1 MRLHEASKK
10 YDLSNKDL
18 ASLLGTLGFQVKEH
32 PFSAVGDDM
41 LEALEKHFQGKA
53 VGPQDSDEKPSVKT
67 PEKAATAA
75 GQVGKRPHRSGN
87 DTARNAEVR
96 MVRSGAAK
104 KPVAPES
111 RAETPALAHPGD
123 VRQARTAVSPAGGGV
138 RSTTSQTTSHTVP
151 QAISQNEA
159 PVAPPTQPEAH
170 HFEFKPGPVIVSA
183 KEEKR
188 KGGPKPPRIDEGDE
202 VEVNQQITF
211 IKTAPLKKEAPVKK
225 PKKKAKQVKPLHG
238 KPKPIEEPQIAV
250 PVEVEP
256 EDLAPTAEEL
266 AAQEKTP
273 HVSVPHEVTVNE
285 LAKYLQVTGVE
296 IVKKLMSK
304 EIFASLNQ
312 RLEPD
317 QIILV
322 GHEFG
327 KEIVFF
333 EEAIAIEETADEP
346 DELST
351 RPPVVTIMGHV
362 DHGKTS
368 LLDQIRK
375 SRVAEDE
382 IGGITQHIGAYQVP
396 TPNGII
402 TFLDTPG
409 HEAFTAMRAQG
420 AQVTDIAILVVAADD
435 GVQPQTI
442 EAIHHAQAA
451 GVPIIVAINK
461 IDKPEANPE
470 KVKQMLVPFNLV
482 AEDWGGKTIMVPISA
497 KRGDNINL
505 LLEMILLQAEMM
517 ELKAN
522 PDREGRGTIIEAE
535 LDRGMGPVAT
545 VLVQNG
551 TISLGDNIICGTS
564 FGRVKALIDDAG
576 KRIKEAG
583 PAKPVA
589 ILGLDEVPRVGD
601 KLIVVENAKFARY
614 VSVLRVKKER
624 EERLGR
630 ENRMKLVDLFKQ
642 VTDGKLK
649 ELPVIIKADV
659 QGSAGALKDAL
670 ERLSTTEIKVNA
682 IHSGV
687 GAIIESD
694 IMLAAASNAIVI
706 GFHVRA
712 APGVEEIAAREDVE
726 IKVFRIIYDAIDA
739 VKLALRGLYEPVFEE
754 EIIGRAEIRKVFKI
768 SGVGQI
774 AGCFVLDGK
783 ITREA
788 SVRVIRD
795 GVEVYEGKVCSLK
808 RFKDDIREVAAG
820 YECGIGVSNYND
832 LNDKDVLEIFQLKQ
846 IERELKADG

>member
-1 MRLHEASKK
+1 
-10 YDLSNKDL
+10 
-18 ASLLGTLGFQVKEH
+18 
-32 PFSAVGDDM
+32 
-41 LEALEKHFQGKA
+41 
-53 VGPQDSDEKPSVKT
+53 
-67 PEKAATAA
+67 
-75 GQVGKRPHRSGN
+75 
-87 DTARNAEVR
+87 
-96 MVRSGAAK
+96 
-104 KPVAPES
+104 
-111 RAETPALAHPGD
+111 
-123 VRQARTAVSPAGGGV
+123 
-138 RSTTSQTTSHTVP
+138 
-151 QAISQNEA
+151 
-159 PVAPPTQPEAH
+159 
-170 HFEFKPGPVIVSA
+170 
-183 KEEKR
+183 
-188 KGGPKPPRIDEGDE
+188 
-202 VEVNQQITF
+202 
-211 IKTAPLKKEAPVKK
+211 
-225 PKKKAKQVKPLHG
+225 
-238 KPKPIEEPQIAV
+238 
-250 PVEVEP
+250 
-256 EDLAPTAEEL
+256 
-266 AAQEKTP
+266 
-273 HVSVPHEVTVNE
+273 
-285 LAKYLQVTGVE
+285 
-296 IVKKLMSK
+296 
-304 EIFASLNQ
+304 
-312 RLEPD
+312 
-317 QIILV
+317 
-322 GHEFG
+322 
-327 KEIVFF
+327 
-333 EEAIAIEETADEP
+333 
-346 DELST
+346 
-351 RPPVVTIMGHV
+351 
-362 DHGKTS
+362 
-368 LLDQIRK
+368 
-375 SRVAEDE
+375 
-382 IGGITQHIGAYQVP
+382 
-396 TPNGII
+396 
-402 TFLDTPG
+402 
-409 HEAFTAMRAQG
+409 
-420 AQVTDIAILVVAADD
+420 VAADD